1 MASPAIQDLFA
12 LDRDVARAAQAL
24 AKHRAKLDVD
34 PASVADE
41 DPFVSYRHVASRTTW
56 RALTELA
63 PSAIDRPLHAGLLRW
78 IEALVE
84 ARVGLP
90 EETALAEAK
99 LAPEGRFDGSPPER
113 VSFARAMREL
123 GTVPRAVQAR
133 LWLAAAAGAAD
144 GVASARRVRASK
156 RVEVAARMGRA
167 HPWEAM
173 VPFAPAALRAS
184 ASALL
189 DATED
194 IARAVWKE
202 AIAEDDGAAARIVV
216 AGAREAGDGWPA
228 RITTG
233 FFLDVFGDGARRL
246 PIAPRLVRRWPQPV
260 SAASFA
266 RALTD
271 FGFAVRLA
279 TAPSAL
285 PFVLARDPAFV
296 SGYRVAS
303 VFGGLA
309 ANPTFYLKGLRTS
322 RRAALGQARA
332 LARTALLEAR
342 TNAARLLLG
351 DDAMFAPRDRFEE
364 LAARVFGGGLDTR
377 LRGAF
382 PAVRDDE
389 PARWVGLLEALAL
402 RDALRAQFDDDWF
415 RNPRA
420 WSHLEGLGTH
430 VAEGDPPAPPP
441 DALDASAK
449 ALGRAFEEALG

>member
-24 AKHRAKLDVD
+24 AKHRARLEAD
-34 PASVADE
+34 PASVAVE
-41 DPFVSYRHVASRTTW
+41 DPFFSYRHVASRTTW
-56 RALTELA
+56 HALKELA
-63 PSAIDRPLHAGLLRW
+63 PSAVDRPLHAGLLRW
-78 IEALVE
+78 IEALIE

-99 LAPEGRFDGSPPER
+99 LAPEGRFEGSPPEH

-123 GTVPRAVQAR
+123 GTVPRTVEAR
-133 LWLAAAAGAAD
+133 LWLAAAAGAGE
-144 GVASARRVRASK
+144 GVASARRLRASK
-156 RVEVAARMGRA
+156 RVEIAARMGRA

-173 VPFAPAALRAS
+173 VAYAPAALRAS
-184 ASALL
+184 ANAFL
-189 DATED
+189 DATEE

-202 AIAEDDGAAARIVV
+202 AIADGAAARIVV

-228 RITTG
+228 RITTE

-246 PIAPRLVRRWPQPV
+246 PIAPRLVRRWPQPA

-271 FGFAVRLA
+271 FGFAVRVA
-279 TAPSAL
+279 AAPSAL
-285 PFVLARDPAFV
+285 PFVLVRDPAFV

-303 VFGGLA
+303 AFGGLA
-309 ANPTFYLKGLRTS
+309 ADPTFYLKGLRTS

-332 LARTALLEAR
+332 LARTTLLEAR
-342 TNAARLLLG
+342 TNATRLLLG

-364 LAARVFGGGLDTR
+364 LGTRVFGGALDPR

-382 PAVRDDE
+382 PAARDDE

-430 VAEGDPPAPPP
+430 VAEGEPPAPPP
-441 DALDASAK
+441 GALDASAE